1 MKRLLSLALAVLML
15 CTLFTVNA
23 FAATETVIGGPRDNE
38 ATGEDGV
45 TDFADH
51 ASEGDVSVKVTTV
64 THKYSVDITYS
75 DMEYTLPSLTWDPS
89 ELEYVAGTSDFDD
102 KVTITLQNYSD
113 LPVYA
118 TATFAYDSGY
128 NQTKGFGFAFDATY
142 TNVEIGAATIG
153 AAGAPVNCFGRL
165 TDCSTAEE
173 ISTAVNY
180 YKSLGSDTI
189 TIGTYTVT
197 ISKTNS

>member
-1 MKRLLSLALAVLML
+1 MKKLLSLSLAVLML
-15 CTLFTVNA
+15 CTLFTVNT
-23 FAATETVIGGPRDNE
+23 FAETVIGPRDDL
-38 ATGEDGV
+38 ATGADGV
-45 TDFADH
+45 TVENFTDKDVT
-51 ASEGDVSVKVTTV
+51 GTVSVKVTSV

-89 ELEYVAGTSDFDD
+89 ALKYVAGTGDFDD

-128 NQTKGFGFAFDATY
+128 NSTKGFGFAFDATY

-153 AAGAPVNCFGRL
+153 TAGAPVNFTGGL
-165 TDCSTAEE
+165 TGCSTAEE
-173 ISTAVNY
+173 ISNAVNY
-180 YKSLGSDTI
+180 YKGLGSNTI
-189 TIGTYTVT
+189 TVGTYTVT
-197 ISKTNS
+197 ISKDNA

>member
-23 FAATETVIGGPRDNE
+23 FADTTTVIGPRDE
-38 ATGEDGV
+38 LATGADGK
-45 TDFADH
+45 TDFEDT
-51 ASEGDVSVKVTTV
+51 SSSGTVSVNVTTV

-75 DMEYTLPSLTWDPS
+75 NMEYALPSLTWDPS
-89 ELEYVAGTSDFDD
+89 ALEYVAGASDFDD

-118 TATFAYDSGY
+118 TASFAYASGY
-128 NQTKGFGFAFDATY
+128 DNAKGFGFAFDATY
-142 TNVEIGAATIG
+142 TDVEIGAATIG
-153 AAGAPVNCFGRL
+153 AAGAPVNFTGGL
-165 TDCSTAEE
+165 TGFDTPEK
-173 ISTAVNY
+173 ISNAVNY
-180 YKSLGSDTI
+180 YKSLGSETI

-197 ISKTNS
+197 VSKDNV